1 MRALGWR
8 DGCRAAAG
16 LMVGVIAISG
26 AALAQP
32 AATTPAPLAALARSG
47 APQLTGRIL
56 VADATRILSD
66 ERAGANGDAPLWPW
80 GSVSKQVAA
89 AIAMT
94 AVDRGELALDDPIAK
109 RWNAVPTPTIGAVT
123 VRQLLRHTAGLANPE
138 DTPQTDGIP
147 AFYLRRAV
155 DAERDDAVT
164 FCAGPVKRPPE
175 TRFEYNNCDTIV
187 LASVLG
193 SAVRGGYEQLLAD
206 RIALPL
212 GLKSLRLAKANER
225 PIIANARGKA
235 VAPVNLATFGAAG
248 ALLGTPE
255 DLVRFD
261 QALLARRLVSPA
273 STDVMWKGDPAIGYA
288 ALGAWSF
295 SAPLADCQGA
305 VAMVER
311 RGAVDGVQIRNIIA
325 PDRGRILVVFSD
337 DAEFD
342 FGEIWQ
348 GRGPSY
354 TLASEA
360 FCR

>member
-1 MRALGWR
+1 MTARGWR
-8 DGCRAAAG
+8 NGRRAAAG
-16 LMVGVIAISG
+16 LMVALIAISG

-32 AATTPAPLAALARSG
+32 ARTAPAPLAALARSG
-47 APQLTGRIL
+47 GPTLTGRVL

-66 ERAGANGDAPLWPW
+66 ERTGTYGDAPLWPW

-109 RWNAVPTPTIGAVT
+109 RWKALPTPAIGAVT
-123 VRQLLRHTAGLANPE
+123 VRQLLRHTSGLANPD
-138 DTPQTDGIP
+138 DTAETAATP
-147 AFYLRRAV
+147 AFYLRREAG
-155 DAERDDAVT
+155 AERDDAVT
-164 FCAGPVKRPPE
+164 FCAGQVKRPPE

-187 LASVLG
+187 LASVLE
-193 SAVRGGYEQLLAD
+193 SATGQSYPGLVAD
-206 RIALPL
+206 RVAGPL
-212 GLKSLRLAKANER
+212 GLKTLRLAKANER
-225 PIIANARGKA
+225 PIIASAGGKP
-235 VAPVNLATFGAAG
+235 VAPINLATFGAAG
-248 ALLGTPE
+248 ALLGAPE

-261 QALLARRLVSPA
+261 QALLARQWVSPA
-273 STDVMWKGDPAIGYA
+273 STEIMWKGDPAIGYV

-295 SAPLADCQGA
+295 SAPLAGCQSA

-311 RGAVDGVQIRNIIA
+311 RGAVDGVQTRNIIA
-325 PDRGRILVVFSD
+325 PDRGRILVVFTD

>member
-1 MRALGWR
+1 MLT
-8 DGCRAAAG
+8 AAV
-16 LMVGVIAISG
+16 LSG
-26 AALAQP
+26 AATAQP
-32 AATTPAPLAALARSG
+32 VATDPRPLAALTAAGGPS
-47 APQLTGRIL
+47 LTGRVL
-56 VADATRILSD
+56 VADGRRILSD
-66 ERAGANGDAPLWPW
+66 ERAGTYGDAPLWPW

-89 AIAMT
+89 AIVMSG
-94 AVDRGELALDDPIAK
+94 VDRGELALDDPIAK
-109 RWNAVPTPTIGAVT
+109 LWKAYPTPTTGGIT
-123 VRQLLRHTAGLANPE
+123 IRQLLRHTAGLANPD

-147 AFYLRRAV
+147 AFYLRRGA
-155 DAERDDAVT
+155 DAGRDDAVS

-175 TRFEYNNCDTIV
+175 TRFEYNNCDTLV
-187 LASVLG
+187 LASVLESLTG
-193 SAVRGGYEQLLAD
+193 QDYPRLLAD
-206 RIALPL
+206 RIAKPL
-212 GLKSLRLAKANER
+212 GLKTLRLAQANER
-225 PIIANARGKA
+225 PIIANAKGQ
-235 VAPVNLATFGAAG
+235 PVPPLNLATFGAGG

-261 QALLARRLVSPA
+261 QALLAQQLVSPA
-273 STDVMWKGDPAIGYA
+273 STAVMWKGDPAIGYA
-288 ALGAWSF
+288 ALGAWAF
-295 SAPLADCQGA
+295 SAPLAGCDGA

-354 TLASEA
+354 VLASEA

>member
-1 MRALGWR
+1 MILAVATAL
-8 DGCRAAAG
+8 
-16 LMVGVIAISG
+16 SG
-26 AALAQP
+26 GATAQP
-32 AATTPAPLAALARSG
+32 LAVGNEAKPLAALIRSG
-47 APQLTGRIL
+47 GPPLTGRVL
-56 VADATRILSD
+56 VADRTKILSD
-66 ERAGANGDAPLWPW
+66 ERSGAYGDAPIWPW

-89 AIAMT
+89 VIVMSG
-94 AVDRGELALDDPIAK
+94 VDRGELALDEPIA
-109 RWNAVPTPTIGAVT
+109 RYWQAFPTPTIGGVT
-123 VRQLLRHTAGLANPE
+123 IRQLLRHTAGLANPE
-138 DTPQTDGIP
+138 DTPQTDDIP
-147 AFYLRRAV
+147 AFYLRRAI

-175 TRFEYNNCDTIV
+175 TSFEYNNCDTIV

-193 SAVRGGYEQLLAD
+193 STMGKGYEQLLAD
-206 RIALPL
+206 RVARPL
-212 GLKSLRLAKANER
+212 GLQSLRLAKANER
-225 PIIANARGKA
+225 PIIANAKGQA
-235 VAPVNLATFGAAG
+235 VKPVNLATFGAAG

-261 QALLARRLVSPA
+261 QALLARSLVSSA

-295 SAPLADCQGA
+295 SAPLAGCQGA

-354 TLASEA
+354 VLASEA